1 MVSISFKTLITVL
14 ILMVSSILNIPAL
27 DNQIIIETWYEIEQ
41 YSNWEYEETLNIDL
55 SEPEESKT
63 HEMLDEA
70 RIILSSMIYGYSFS
84 YIPQDNARGVKDW
97 FNLEPIEEINWGD
110 PQLEILFSERR
121 ENRIYC
127 KILYNLSDY
136 QLARRSSWYSNSIP
150 YSTGRGQEDY
160 FIGSFA
166 KLLSINNS
174 IKEAIRNYARS
185 TIPNKPRE
193 IKGEVLVWDAPY
205 TIIESGTYSS
215 TVRIKL
221 LILEIIP
228 YTIF

>member
-1 MVSISFKTLITVL
+1 MF
-14 ILMVSSILNIPAL
+14 SSILNISAL
-27 DNQIIIETWYEIEQ
+27 DNRIIIETWYEIEQ
-41 YSNWEYEETLNIDL
+41 YSNWEYEEIPDIDFP
-55 SEPEESKT
+55 EPEVTKT

-84 YIPQDNARGVKDW
+84 YIPQDNARGVKEW

-110 PQLEILFSERR
+110 PQLKILESERR
-121 ENRIYC
+121 ENRVYC

-150 YSTGRGQEDY
+150 YSTGRGREDY
-160 FIGSFA
+160 FICSVS

-185 TIPNKPRE
+185 TITNKPRE

-205 TIIESGTYSS
+205 TIINSGTYTS
-215 TVRIKL
+215 TVKIKL
-221 LILEIIP
+221 LILEVIP